1 MKRDGRDELHMRAI
15 RIVCGLLCM
24 VPRATVAQ
32 STWPEAPEKWSQ
44 PEKVT
49 FPGVEGFHYA
59 TDPTLTGD
67 GKTMYLFYYSHTEG
81 SGIYRSVLTDS
92 GWSHPVR
99 LPDRITGG
107 LTEGPSISPDGKRL
121 FFRNYDRFPNYG
133 GWDLF
138 ATDWDASANDWGPVY
153 NLGPGVNTDRDDW
166 NCYSPDSMHLFWNW
180 FGSTPRLSLW
190 NPVTQ
195 AWDTSAWLDDWRLSP
210 VEGGIAVPQ
219 GRRKLYHGSFTETAN
234 PFDIYVTYFD
244 SLSGR
249 WSNSMVLNLNAAM
262 DSTTTVPPP
271 PESAKRIQA
280 NPWISPDGRIMYFTS
295 DHDSTFDIWM
305 SRLIIDEN
313 GNPVAKINRAP
324 ESSPQS
330 FFIMDPYPNPFN
342 STVTIEYEMSP
353 GAAFTLSVEN
363 LLGQR
368 VRTISLQEASEGTGR
383 ITWDARDDWG
393 RQVSSGLYFIVGRF
407 EGDRALKKVLLLR

>member
-1 MKRDGRDELHMRAI
+1 MKRDGRHGLHMRAI
-15 RIVCGLLCM
+15 RIACGLLCM

-32 STWPEAPEKWSQ
+32 FTWPEAPERWSQ

-49 FPGVEGFHYA
+49 FAGVDGFHYA

-67 GKTMYLFYYSHTEG
+67 GRTMYLFYYSHTEG

-92 GWSHPVR
+92 GWSHPIR
-99 LPDRITGG
+99 LPDKITGG
-107 LTEGPSISPDGKRL
+107 LTEGPSISPDGRRL

-138 ATDWDASANDWGPVY
+138 ATDWDTSANDWGPVY

-210 VEGGIAVPQ
+210 VEAGVAVPQ
-219 GRRKLYHGSFTETAN
+219 SRRKLYHGTFTGTAN
-234 PFDIYVTYFD
+234 PFDIYVSYYD

-249 WSNSMVLNLNAAM
+249 WSNSMVLNLNASM
-262 DSTTTVPPP
+262 DSTTTVPPLP
-271 PESAKRIQA
+271 ARANRIQA

-305 SRLIIDEN
+305 SRMIIDEN
-313 GNPVAKINRAP
+313 GNPVAKIDRAP

-330 FFIMDPYPNPFN
+330 ILLMEPFPNPFN
-342 STVTIEYEMSP
+342 PATEIRFSLTEP
-353 GAAFTLSVEN
+353 GEIRLEVFDVLGRSVEILVN
-363 LLGQR
+363 EMKPIG
-368 VRTISLQEASEGTGR
+368 VHSV
-383 ITWDARDDWG
+383 TWNGSRYP
-393 RQVSSGLYFIVGRF
+393 SGMYILRCVAG
-407 EGDRALKKVLLLR
+407 GKMTAKKLVLTK